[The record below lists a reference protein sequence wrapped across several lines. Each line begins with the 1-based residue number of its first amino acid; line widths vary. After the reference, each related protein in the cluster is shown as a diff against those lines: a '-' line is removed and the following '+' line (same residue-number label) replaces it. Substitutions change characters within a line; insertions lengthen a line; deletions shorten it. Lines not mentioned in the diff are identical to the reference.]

1 MKDGDRAGFA
11 AFNGHSGLL
20 TISKKGDKQYL
31 TMQTAVVNIS
41 EKDKKIESV
50 DVSDKEQVSI
60 PSTKIF
66 LRIDADFRPGQD
78 IATFYYSTDS
88 KKWTKIGID
97 YKMKYDFTRLFMGTR
112 YAIFNYAT
120 QKVGGYI
127 DVDSFKIMHNAQC
140 TMHN

>member
-1 MKDGDRAGFA
+1 MKDGDRAGFLQLSMA
-11 AFNGHSGLL
+11 IPDFSQ
-20 TISKKGDKQYL
+20 SKKGDKQYL

-88 KKWTKIGID
+88 KKWTKIG
-97 YKMKYDFTRLFMGTR
+97 T
-112 YAIFNYAT
+112 
-120 QKVGGYI
+120 
-127 DVDSFKIMHNAQC
+127 
-140 TMHN
+140 